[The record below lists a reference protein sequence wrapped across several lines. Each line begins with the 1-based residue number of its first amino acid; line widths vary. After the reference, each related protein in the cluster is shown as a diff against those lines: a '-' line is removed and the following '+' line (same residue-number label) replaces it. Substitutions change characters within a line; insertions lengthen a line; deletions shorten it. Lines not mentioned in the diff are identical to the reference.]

1 MYVGN
6 VMLLVLNLPLIP
18 MWVQVLKIPGRTLYP
33 LILLFCL
40 IGAYSMNNSVFDAF
54 VMIIFGVAGYL
65 FRKFDFEGAPL
76 VLAFVL
82 GPLLDMNLR
91 QALLIS
97 GGSFIDFF
105 TRPISAATLGLAILL
120 SVSATLPFVKRRL
133 QQYRESVDEG

>member
-1 MYVGN
+1 
-6 VMLLVLNLPLIP
+6 

-54 VMIIFGVAGYL
+54 VMIIFGVVGYL
-65 FRKFDFEGAPL
+65 FKKFDFEGAPL

-97 GGSFIDFF
+97 EGSFIDFF